1 MVFPLVG
8 KLERA
13 CVWPCSASENILLS
27 IFHRAEKAEKEFS
40 AAECIAFPT
49 HSQDALFKRPP
60 DYSRGRDPRQTR
72 SMEDPNLDLQGTE
85 RFINQRGEG
94 SHPRKLEG
102 ESGALVP

>member
-1 MVFPLVG
+1 M
-8 KLERA
+8 
-13 CVWPCSASENILLS
+13 CVALLS
-27 IFHRAEKAEKEFS
+27 LRKHLALDFPQGGKGRERVCFCGRMH
-40 AAECIAFPT
+40 CISHALA
-49 HSQDALFKRPP
+49 DALSKEPLIV
-60 DYSRGRDPRQTR
+60 SSSGRDPRQTR